1 MLVMKETDDLRK
13 TLPPRSDSDRHMV
26 FSLRTQNDDNSVR
39 FNSHGVVG
47 I

>member
-1 MLVMKETDDLRK
+1 MKETDDLRK
-13 TLPPRSDSDRHMV
+13 TLPNWIDSDGHMV
-26 FSLRTQNDDNSVR
+26 FALRTQNDDNSVR